1 MKQSNKIR
9 LELPLILPE
18 IDSPQDPCVER
29 LVKALKDRPG
39 LEHVHLKQMYSGEQV
54 LCLHYDPTVVTM
66 SRLRELVNV
75 IGVDLT
81 SKYAHVVTRVSAPLH
96 ARSARLLS
104 NRLQSIAGVIE
115 AQVSVSGAVRIEYER
130 EVLSEE
136 DLSRQITALG
146 GTFSGTPERPY
157 ETPGQSEERA
167 PSVPVVR
174 GEADVPAFSDTVAT
188 ASSENAR
195 LNLIRQDDIRASP
208 APEPNGRHGETHTN
222 VEQAPAV
229 GHDDDHGGNV
239 GEGHGASG
247 ATEHEHAHGDKE
259 GGHAGHDHSHGGV
272 FGEKSELVFALLAGA
287 LVLGGWLFEKAQSG
301 PDWLPLTLYCSAYLL
316 GGYFT
321 SKEAIENLL
330 ARRFEIDTLMLVAA
344 AGAAALGQWAE
355 GALLL
360 FLFSLGHSL
369 EHFAMGRARRA
380 IEALAELAPET
391 ALIKRDG
398 ATEEVAVATL
408 KPGDIVVVKP
418 NERLPADG
426 VVVKGTTSVNQAP
439 VTGES
444 VPVDKQPVEDGKAA
458 IAAFDRASANSRV
471 FAGTINGAGAVE
483 VMVARASTQSTMAR
497 VVQMVAEA
505 EAQRS
510 PTQQF
515 TDKFE
520 RVFVPAVLALV
531 GLLMLAFL
539 VIDEPFSD
547 SFYRAMAV
555 LVAASPCALAI
566 SVPSAVLSGVA
577 RAGRGG
583 VLVKGG
589 GPLENLGSLTS
600 IAFDKTGTLT
610 EGKPKLTDVVPE
622 AGVSEADFLAVVLA
636 VESHSDHPLASALVE
651 GAKDKLGKDVPV
663 LLAEG
668 VKSIT
673 GRGIQAM
680 VNGELVYIAK
690 PVLFTELPGA
700 AMPAGLA
707 AANDKLVKEGRTTMV
722 VRRGDTFLGV
732 IGVMDT
738 PREVAAS
745 VMGRLRALGIERLIM
760 ISGDNQQVAD
770 SVARTVGLTE
780 ARGDLMP
787 EQKVDAIKQLREQHG
802 KVAMVGDGVN
812 DAPAMANATVGIAMG
827 AAGSDV
833 ALEAADVALMGDDLG
848 QLPFV
853 VGLSRQTS
861 RIIKQNLWVSLGV
874 VAVLIPATMFGLNI
888 GTAVL
893 FHEGSTILVVIN
905 ALRLLAYEDKEAGP
919 QGAAAAVVQ
928 TRQENDAK
936 ADAVAEVKR

>member
-1 MKQSNKIR
+1 MMKRSEKIR

-18 IDSPQDPCVER
+18 IEDVADNCVGR
-29 LVKALKDRPG
+29 LIEALASKSG
-39 LEHVHLKQMYSGEQV
+39 LEDVHVNYAESGKPL
-54 LCLHYDPTVVTM
+54 LCVHYDPAVITVT
-66 SRLRELVNV
+66 RLRELVQSQGAA
-75 IGVDLT
+75 ITQQYGH
-81 SKYAHVVTRVSAPLH
+81 YVTRVTTPLH
-96 ARSARLLS
+96 ARGARLWS
-104 NRLQSIAGVIE
+104 NRLRSIEGVVE
-115 AQVSVSGAVRIEYER
+115 ADVSPLGAIRIEFQR
-130 EVLSEE
+130 SILSKDE
-136 DLSRQITALG
+136 LARQIAAVGGKLADALEIIQVRQPATIAAQWGGPTDDTAEILG
-146 GTFSGTPERPY
+146 HEPED
-157 ETPGQSEERA
+157 
-167 PSVPVVR
+167 V
-174 GEADVPAFSDTVAT
+174 ADVPADQHAMQIDSPSKSTFNDTTGTKAQPHQQPHQHS
-188 ASSENAR
+188 AES
-195 LNLIRQDDIRASP
+195 
-208 APEPNGRHGETHTN
+208 HHK
-222 VEQAPAV
+222 
-229 GHDDDHGGNV
+229 HDDSHDHGKK
-239 GEGHGASG
+239 
-247 ATEHEHAHGDKE
+247 GDA
-259 GGHAGHDHSHGGV
+259 HAGHDHAHGGI
-272 FGEKSELVFALLAGA
+272 FGERSELIFAVIAGGLVLAGW
-287 LVLGGWLFEKAQSG
+287 LIERNNSGPGWLPIVLFCG
-301 PDWLPLTLYCSAYLL
+301 AYLF

-321 SKEAIENLL
+321 TKEAIENLL

-344 AGAAALGQWAE
+344 AGAAALGKWAE
-355 GALLL
+355 GGLLL

-391 ALIKRDG
+391 AWLKKGD
-398 ATEEVAVATL
+398 ATEEVAVSAL
-408 KPGDIVVVKP
+408 KLSDVIIVKP

-444 VPVDKQPVEDGKAA
+444 VPVDKEPVKDGKAA
-458 IAAFDRASANSRV
+458 IASFERVSAASRV
-471 FAGTINGAGAVE
+471 FAGTINGSGSIE
-483 VMVARASTQSTMAR
+483 VMVARLASQSTMSR

-520 RVFVPAVLALV
+520 RLFVPTVLVLV
-531 GLLMLAFL
+531 ALLMLAFL
-539 VIDEPFSD
+539 VLDESFSE

-583 VLVKGG
+583 VLIKGG

-610 EGKPKLTDVVPE
+610 EGKPKLTDVVAA
-622 AGVSEADFLAVVLA
+622 AGVNEEELLAVVLA
-636 VESHSDHPLASALVE
+636 VESHSDHPLAAALVE
-651 GAKDKLGKDVPV
+651 GAKGKLG
-663 LLAEG
+663 AEKQG
-668 VKSIT
+668 LQAEDVKSIT
-673 GRGIQAM
+673 GRGVQAN
-680 VNGELVYIAK
+680 VGGEVVVIAK
-690 PVLFTELPGA
+690 PVLFAEISNTSIPGE
-700 AMPAGLA
+700 LA
-707 AANDKLVKEGRTTMV
+707 AANDKLVSNGRTTMI
-722 VRRGDTFLGV
+722 VRKGERFLGV

-738 PREVAAS
+738 PREVAGE
-745 VMGRLRALGIERLIM
+745 VMRKLRVLGIERLIM

-770 SVARTVGLTE
+770 AVAKTVGLTE

-812 DAPAMANATVGIAMG
+812 DAPAMANSTVGIAMG

-833 ALEAADVALMGDDLG
+833 ALEAADVALMGDDLR

-874 VAVLIPATMFGLNI
+874 VAVLIPATIFGLNI

-905 ALRLLAYEDKEAGP
+905 ALRLLAFHDTTT
-919 QGAAAAVVQ
+919 AASGSS
-928 TRQENDAK
+928 AK
-936 ADAVAEVKR
+936 LASATAT